1 MVDLAKS
8 YMTNFLSEGR
18 TALAETL
25 FDEAIVHTDPIWV
38 RRQREGA
45 RAERD
50 VSSRRQ
56 QLTKCPPL
64 AHRQDP
70 GNATVGVQGMRA
82 YAEDLRAAFPDLA
95 LHIEELA
102 SPDTRSLVVLYAG
115 HATGLGPYH
124 AAEKASHRF
133 SALRGAAVM
142 RFDPDRSRIVRI
154 EGTCISKMGRRNGVL
169 ARRKP
174 RRPLAALT
182 WLLVPA
188 QCSARHL
195 WRTGWSCRCGT
206 RWATAASASCAS
218 TAWSDRVPRA
228 APPRVPAPAPAVRA
242 ARSGS
247 EERLGLRAWDNV
259 CMGKCLLTALHGAR
273 P

>member
-1 MVDLAKS
+1 MRHPQSHSPQMVDLAKS
-8 YMTNFLSEGR
+8 YMTDFLSEGR

-25 FDEAIVHTDPIWV
+25 FDEAIVHTDPIW
-38 RRQREGA
+38 
-45 RAERD
+45 
-50 VSSRRQ
+50 
-56 QLTKCPPL
+56 
-64 AHRQDP
+64 DP

-154 EGTCISKMGRRNGVL
+154 EVFRTPFVEDRLELQMRDSLGDGGFRQLRLN
-169 ARRKP
+169 R
-174 RRPLAALT
+174 
-182 WLLVPA
+182 LV
-188 QCSARHL
+188 
-195 WRTGWSCRCGT
+195 
-206 RWATAASASCAS
+206 
-218 TAWSDRVPRA
+218 
-228 APPRVPAPAPAVRA
+228 
-242 ARSGS
+242 
-247 EERLGLRAWDNV
+247 
-259 CMGKCLLTALHGAR
+259 
-273 P
+273 